1 MNNKWRYCTTFKFLT
16 LLIQKGIFYMHTA
29 IRKRIT
35 DIQEICRH
43 HKVISLHIFG
53 SAAVSGTGDVND
65 FDFIV
70 AFDEMEPVEYTEQ
83 YFSLLESLES
93 ILPNKIDLI
102 TVRSLKNPFFI
113 ESVEKTK
120 VSLYAA

>member
-1 MNNKWRYCTTFKFLT
+1 
-16 LLIQKGIFYMHTA
+16 MHTA

-53 SAAVSGTGDVND
+53 SAAVSGTGEVND

>member
-1 MNNKWRYCTTFKFLT
+1 
-16 LLIQKGIFYMHTA
+16 MHTI
-29 IRKRIT
+29 IREKIT
-35 DIQEICRH
+35 EIQELCRQH
-43 HKVISLHIFG
+43 RVQSLHLFG
-53 SAAVSGTGDVND
+53 SAATCETGKVGD

-70 AFDEMEPVEYTEQ
+70 AFHEMDPADYAEQ
-83 YFSLLESLES
+83 YFSLLDSLETLMS
-93 ILPNKIDLI
+93 SHIDLV